1 MGSPGQTPEPETAT
15 TVQPEPAPLLPSH
28 GPEPEEPYRGLRWMF
43 IGPEGLRA
51 GWSVA
56 LFIGLFI
63 IFADG
68 LNYVLNLAH
77 LNPSKGTFAPGVAFV
92 GEVSQLLLLLLI
104 VFILSRVERRRLA
117 EYNLLGPRR
126 LPRFSI
132 GLITGFAA
140 LSLLVAGLSV
150 GGWMHFGPVA
160 LSGGQI
166 FLYAAEWG
174 AVFLLVGCFEEGFAR
189 CYLLYTLARGLNF
202 WWGAG
207 LVAGTCLLV
216 SLNPKANG
224 LWGAYAAALL
234 GLIPCLWLQLAKA
247 PSTGFWNA
255 AWVTS
260 VMFGALHT
268 ANKGENWIGIF
279 AAAAIGFVFCASVKL
294 TGSAWWAIGCHA
306 SWDWAESYFYGT
318 ADSGMVAKGH
328 LLSASPAGNV
338 LWSGGAVG
346 PEGSALVLAI
356 CVLLMA
362 LLLLVYGRKR
372 TAAQAAPAEH
382 SAAG

>member
-1 MGSPGQTPEPETAT
+1 MGSPGQPPVQETAA
-15 TVQPEPAPLLPSH
+15 TVHPDPTLPLQSP
-28 GPEPEEPYRGLRWMF
+28 GPEPEEPYRGLRWIF
-43 IGPEGLRA
+43 IGPQGLRA

-56 LFIGLFI
+56 VFVGLFI
-63 IFADG
+63 VFAG
-68 LNYVLNLAH
+68 AINYLLKLAH
-77 LNPSKGTFAPGVAFV
+77 FNPPKGTFTPSIAFI
-92 GEVSQLLLLLLI
+92 GEISQLLLLLLVVWI
-104 VFILSRVERRRLA
+104 MSLVERRRLG
-117 EYNLLGPRR
+117 EYNLRGPRR
-126 LPRFSI
+126 RARFGS

-140 LSLLVAGLSV
+140 LSLLVAGLSA
-150 GGWMHFGPVA
+150 GGWLHFGPVG
-160 LSGGQI
+160 LSGSQVL
-166 FLYAAEWG
+166 LYAAEWG
-174 AVFLLVGCFEEGFAR
+174 IVFLLVGCFEEGLAR

-207 LVAGTCLLV
+207 LVGGTCLLV

-234 GLIPCLWLQLAKA
+234 GLVPCMWLQWTKA

-260 VMFGALHT
+260 VMFGAGHT
-268 ANKGENWIGIF
+268 PNHGENWIGIF

-306 SWDWAESYFYGT
+306 SWDWAETYFYGT
-318 ADSGMVAKGH
+318 ADSGLVAKGH
-328 LLSASPAGNV
+328 LLSASPAGNL

-362 LLLLVYGRKR
+362 LLLLLYGRRKR
-372 TAAQAAPAEH
+372 AGLNLPAGH
-382 SAAG
+382 PATG